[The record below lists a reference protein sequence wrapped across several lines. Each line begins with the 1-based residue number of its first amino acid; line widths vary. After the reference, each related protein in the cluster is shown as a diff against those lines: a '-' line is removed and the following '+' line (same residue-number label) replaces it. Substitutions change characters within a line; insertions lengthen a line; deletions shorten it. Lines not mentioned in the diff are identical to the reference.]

1 MRQKYIVSQKKKK
14 SLLYYK
20 DSMTGYLLVAPAI
33 LLLLT
38 FAYIPLVMSLFRSFQ
53 DYNTGEWT
61 GWNNFDYIF
70 KTPDFMRSFG
80 NVVLFTFIGVSVM
93 MVASFLFASLLKAI
107 RVQISNAIKVMI
119 YIPCLISG
127 IIASIVFMFLINY
140 RGGLINSLLYLT
152 GHDPIAFTTTGYW
165 PIVCILVPTFWL
177 GFGYNT
183 IVMYAGLLNI
193 PKSYYEA
200 AEMDGAGF
208 FAKTFYISIPCLRN
222 IIILML
228 VNLITGSLQMMD
240 VPYMITGGGPL
251 NMTLTPSLYLFNSFR
266 DPGRPQNATIAGS
279 LLVMTIIVAINIV
292 AFKLIRSKKSEE

>member
-1 MRQKYIVSQKKKK
+1 MRQKYIEQKKQKR
-14 SLLYYK
+14 SRLHYK
-20 DSMTGYLLVAPAI
+20 DSATGYLLIAPAI

-53 DYNTGEWT
+53 DYNTGEWI
-61 GWNNFDYIF
+61 GFNNFDYIF
-70 KTPDFMRSFG
+70 KTPDFIRSFG
-80 NVVLFTFIGVSVM
+80 NVVLFTVIGVSVM
-93 MVASFLFASLLKAI
+93 MVCSFLFASLLKNI
-107 RVQISNAIKVMI
+107 RVKISNAIKVLI

-152 GHDPIAFTTTGYW
+152 GQDPIAFQTTGYW
-165 PIVCILVPTFWL
+165 PIVIILVPSFWL

-183 IVMYAGLLNI
+183 IVMYAGLLNV

-240 VPYMITGGGPL
+240 VPYMMTGGGPL

-266 DPGRPQNATIAGS
+266 DPSRPQNATIAGS
-279 LLVMTIIVAINIV
+279 LLVMTIIVAINVV
-292 AFKLIRSKKSEE
+292 AFILIRSKKSEE